1 MLHTPG
7 WFIPNIVAHVL
18 PQQTFFIQQALARPE
33 SLYPN
38 EHMPN
43 RRMSDTNGINKAISP
58 TSSIVQ
64 RRIARKMS
72 PWNRNPA
79 LANKIAEM
87 RLTIAPIVHVETGI
101 PAPEFPSTMLD
112 LFLLTE
118 AQLDALAAYYSQT
131 HSTDLTNQY
140 PQTMNWQQPFLDA
153 SDALPENCKLGEL
166 ERLKIKMRMF
176 ARFIG
181 MRGADT
187 PRWEYDRQIEILR
200 NKIQR
205 RIMDEEEKVLRK
217 FYQGP
222 VSRP

>member
-1 MLHTPG
+1 
-7 WFIPNIVAHVL
+7 
-18 PQQTFFIQQALARPE
+18 
-33 SLYPN
+33 
-38 EHMPN
+38 
-43 RRMSDTNGINKAISP
+43 
-58 TSSIVQ
+58 
-64 RRIARKMS
+64 
-72 PWNRNPA
+72 
-79 LANKIAEM
+79 M

-118 AQLDALAAYYSQT
+118 PQLDALAAYYSQT

-140 PQTMNWQQPFLDA
+140 PQTMDWQQPFLDA
-153 SDALPENCKLGEL
+153 SEALPDNCKLDEL

-205 RIMDEEEKVLRK
+205 RITDEEEKVLRK